1 MDIPAYDKDKG
12 RLFLDSIKNVNVT
25 KTLDKFKGRGLDNSF
40 VATYFPDVIIDESRL
55 LQHVTVP
62 SSVVALKALG
72 INDDLKYPWFAP
84 AGFNRGSLANVVN
97 VKTRL
102 NAKDKDDL
110 YESSINPIASFPNGN
125 KSLFVIF
132 GQKTLQKERSSL
144 DRVNVRRMLLR
155 VKRIVTESARKLLF
169 KKNNQAVRNK
179 FIADITP
186 KLATIQAQQGIE
198 KFKVVMDKSNNSERD
213 VSLNKLNG
221 RIILVPTRAIE
232 YIAIDFIVTNS
243 GVSFE

>member
-1 MDIPAYDKDKG
+1 
-12 RLFLDSIKNVNVT
+12 
-25 KTLDKFKGRGLDNSF
+25 
-40 VATYFPDVIIDESRL
+40 
-55 LQHVTVP
+55 
-62 SSVVALKALG
+62 
-72 INDDLKYPWFAP
+72 
-84 AGFNRGSLANVVN
+84 
-97 VKTRL
+97 
-102 NAKDKDDL
+102 
-110 YESSINPIASFPNGN
+110 
-125 KSLFVIF
+125 
-132 GQKTLQKERSSL
+132 
-144 DRVNVRRMLLR
+144 MLLR

-169 KKNNQAVRNK
+169 KKNNQTIRNK

-198 KFKVVMDKSNNSERD
+198 KFKVIMDKSNNSERD